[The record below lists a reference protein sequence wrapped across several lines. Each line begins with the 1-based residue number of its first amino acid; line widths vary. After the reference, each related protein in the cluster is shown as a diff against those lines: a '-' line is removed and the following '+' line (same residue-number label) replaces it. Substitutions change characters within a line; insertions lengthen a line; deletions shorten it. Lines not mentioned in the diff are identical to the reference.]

1 MSDDFKFPPVI
12 VVTLA
17 EEPWKGKQ
25 TSKHLNALEI
35 EHTIHEGTQGVTI
48 GLRAT
53 NPYDYDQHESPLFMH
68 ISQIGCVLSHRNA
81 LSVAIASGAPEY
93 IVVEDDIK
101 FPEKIKLM
109 FQMFREALPPDAE
122 VAQLAYRGEG
132 DKPTEVVNDRVQRIF
147 YPFCSSCIWWT
158 REAAKKA
165 LVLLKPVDRPFD
177 VMLIQKVFPF
187 LNHYVPTRSIGDDL
201 SNTKEWPSSVGD
213 APKIEA

>member
-53 NPYDYDQHESPLFMH
+53 NPYDYDQHGSPLFMH

-81 LSVAIASGAPEY
+81 LSVAIASGH
-93 IVVEDDIK
+93 
-101 FPEKIKLM
+101 
-109 FQMFREALPPDAE
+109 R
-122 VAQLAYRGEG
+122 
-132 DKPTEVVNDRVQRIF
+132 
-147 YPFCSSCIWWT
+147 SSLWWRMT
-158 REAAKKA
+158 SN
-165 LVLLKPVDRPFD
+165 
-177 VMLIQKVFPF
+177 F
-187 LNHYVPTRSIGDDL
+187 LRRS
-201 SNTKEWPSSVGD
+201 S
-213 APKIEA
+213 